1 MPGSPGASL
10 AADEGEER
18 LDPERL
24 VGEFHDRIAGYV
36 RMRVPAGDCDDVVAE
51 IFLRAVERIGQMRG
65 DALGWLFAVARSRVA
80 QYYRE
85 RKAGMTVVSQ
95 SAPEAVAGVR
105 AADPGGLGALERLER
120 EEFCGLVRRTMMQ
133 ILSDEERDAIA
144 LKFTDGLTNV
154 QIAGI
159 LGVTP
164 GALGVM
170 LHRALGRLRRAM
182 LEEVADVVPG
192 RA

>member
-1 MPGSPGASL
+1 MPGVPGASL

-18 LDPERL
+18 LDAQRL
-24 VGEFHDRIAGYV
+24 VEEFHDRIAGYV

-51 IFLRAVERIGQMRG
+51 IFLRAVERLGQMRG
-65 DALGWLFAVARSRVA
+65 EALGWLFAVARSRVA

-85 RKAGMTVVSQ
+85 RKAGMTAVSQ
-95 SAPEAVAGVR
+95 SAPEA
-105 AADPGGLGALERLER
+105 AAERTADIGGLGALERLER
-120 EEFCGLVRRTMMQ
+120 EEFCALLRRTVMQ

-144 LKFTDGLTNV
+144 LKFTDGLTNI

>member
-1 MPGSPGASL
+1 MPGDPGASL
-10 AADEGEER
+10 AADGSEER

-24 VGEFHDRIAGYV
+24 VEEFHDRVAGYV
-36 RMRVPAGDCDDVVAE
+36 RMRVPGGDCDDVVAE
-51 IFLRAVERIGQMRG
+51 IFLRAVERLGQMRG

-85 RKAGMTVVSQ
+85 RKAEMTAVSQ
-95 SAPEAVAGVR
+95 SAAEARACPADAAGR
-105 AADPGGLGALERLER
+105 GALERLER
-120 EEFCGLVRRTMMQ
+120 EEFCALVRRTMMQ
-133 ILSDEERDAIA
+133 ILSEEERDAIA

-159 LGVTP
+159 LGVSP
-164 GALGVM
+164 SALGVT
-170 LHRALGRLRRAM
+170 LHRALLRLRRAM